1 MRQGNLW
8 LSQIFLVEFSKGI
21 RGIKVIQNSFTLPR
35 RSFKTTVGSKNY
47 KNAFKRLIS
56 EEATN
61 LFERIINLKLVK
73 NYLLEIRQKAIARE
87 RLLLDQETLTDLEQ
101 EIISNIS
108 MQGYWQGNI
117 SSLLPEAVANDLLDK
132 SQEVSQQLFRQLQQ
146 QNHNL
151 GSTLALDPARISADT
166 NNWIIYQAG
175 LDERI
180 LKIVH
185 HYIGLPIAYHG
196 PEIRL
201 SRAIIGKLDWT
212 GPRVPHHDAEEGQSY
227 PMVKAVLYLS
237 DVTEDTG
244 AFVVVKDG
252 KNISLS
258 GKQGTLILADTSLT
272 LHHGMPLKHGK
283 RLALFWTYT
292 SRCPHYPHRCIIWP
306 HSHLAVRK
314 MTNSLSLVQ
323 RRVARW
329 REALPMVLCPVKYHP
344 LPCFNF
350 LMRERNSLV

>member
-151 GSTLALDPARISADT
+151 GSTLALDPSRISADT

-212 GPRVPHHDAEEGQSY
+212 GPRVP
-227 PMVKAVLYLS
+227 
-237 DVTEDTG
+237 
-244 AFVVVKDG
+244 
-252 KNISLS
+252 
-258 GKQGTLILADTSLT
+258 
-272 LHHGMPLKHGK
+272 
-283 RLALFWTYT
+283 
-292 SRCPHYPHRCIIWP
+292 
-306 HSHLAVRK
+306 
-314 MTNSLSLVQ
+314 
-323 RRVARW
+323 
-329 REALPMVLCPVKYHP
+329 
-344 LPCFNF
+344 
-350 LMRERNSLV
+350 